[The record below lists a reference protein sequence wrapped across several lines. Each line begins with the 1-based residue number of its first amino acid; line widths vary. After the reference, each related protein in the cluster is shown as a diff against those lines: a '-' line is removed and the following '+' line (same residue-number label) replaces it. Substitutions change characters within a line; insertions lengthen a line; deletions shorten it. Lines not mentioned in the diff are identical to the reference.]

1 MAPGRRLDQHGGQ
14 RPRGGGGSNCFK
26 LAGWQRRPRRGR
38 GRHPLRC
45 ARGHRGAA
53 APADRRPHA
62 RNPFGNPCRFPLL
75 QPLSGAHLH
84 GRYRE
89 PRPGNRHGRRGD
101 RHRLSLVSAA
111 ARTGLRHRD
120 RLRDRASREL
130 QDDRQADHQDVAAAQ
145 PLHRVGMARN
155 AAGAVVL
162 GRLAGRGPPG
172 PRTGS
177 ARSLGLTVTARHAL
191 ILGYGRSG
199 RAAASFIA
207 GRGGSVRVVDRADT
221 PELRADLDRAGI
233 PARRGGHG
241 AEDRSRKDLLVGSP
255 GGAWDE
261 PLVETARRRGIEV
274 TSEID
279 LFFRACP
286 SHIAGITG
294 TNGKTTTTA
303 LTTEVFRAGGL
314 RVMRGGN
321 IGEPVLDR
329 IDQLRPDHWVV
340 LELNSFHL
348 ESITT
353 PRLHIG
359 VVLNVTPDHLDR
371 HKSFA
376 HYVEIKARAVAF
388 MQPEDHAVLN
398 VDDPACAGIRSKA
411 RGQVLAFGLHQPID
425 RGVTLADG
433 WVAIAHA
440 AVKRR
445 GLAAAAGPLPGGRQ
459 FSNVIAALGA
469 GDAAGID
476 PERIAGAV
484 RQFKAVEHRLE
495 PVATFNGVRWFN
507 DSKATNPDSTYKAL
521 AAFSEPIVL
530 IAGGRN
536 KGIEIEPLARAI
548 ARRGSAPVTIC

>member
-1 MAPGRRLDQHGGQ
+1 VQGRQ
-14 RPRGGGGSNCFK
+14 
-26 LAGWQRRPRRGR
+26 
-38 GRHPLRC
+38 
-45 ARGHRGAA
+45 
-53 APADRRPHA
+53 
-62 RNPFGNPCRFPLL
+62 
-75 QPLSGAHLH
+75 
-84 GRYRE
+84 
-89 PRPGNRHGRRGD
+89 
-101 RHRLSLVSAA
+101 
-111 ARTGLRHRD
+111 
-120 RLRDRASREL
+120 
-130 QDDRQADHQDVAAAQ
+130 
-145 PLHRVGMARN
+145 
-155 AAGAVVL
+155 
-162 GRLAGRGPPG
+162 
-172 PRTGS
+172 
-177 ARSLGLTVTARHAL
+177 AL

-199 RAAASFIA
+199 RAAASFIT

-221 PELRADLDRAGI
+221 PELRADLDRAGVA
-233 PARRGGHG
+233 ARLGGYG
-241 AEDRSRKDLLVGSP
+241 AEDLNGRDLLVVSP
-255 GGAWDE
+255 GVAWDE

-329 IDQLRPDHWVV
+329 VDQLRPDDWVV
-340 LELNSFHL
+340 LELSSFQL
-348 ESITT
+348 ESIAK
-353 PRLHIG
+353 PRLNIG

-376 HYVEIKARAVAF
+376 RYLEIKARAVAF
-388 MQPEDHAVLN
+388 MEPEDHAVLN
-398 VDDPACAGIRSKA
+398 VDDPACAGMRSKA
-411 RGQVLAFGLHQPID
+411 RGQVLAFGLRQPVD
-425 RGVTLADG
+425 RGVTVADG
-433 WVAIAHA
+433 WITIAHA

-445 GLAAAAGPLPGGRQ
+445 VLPASDVPLPGEHNL
-459 FSNVIAALGA
+459 SNVMAAVGA

-476 PERIAGAV
+476 VERIGGAV
-484 RQFKAVEHRLE
+484 RAFKAVEHRLE
-495 PVATFNGVRWFN
+495 PIATFNGVRWYN

-548 ARRGSAPVTIC
+548 AGRVSALVTIGETGEELARRARDAGLQKVERAADLADAVRKAALLAPPGSVVLLSPAFTSYDMFRDYEDRGRRFKATVLAELGR

>member
-1 MAPGRRLDQHGGQ
+1 VQGRQ
-14 RPRGGGGSNCFK
+14 
-26 LAGWQRRPRRGR
+26 
-38 GRHPLRC
+38 
-45 ARGHRGAA
+45 
-53 APADRRPHA
+53 
-62 RNPFGNPCRFPLL
+62 
-75 QPLSGAHLH
+75 
-84 GRYRE
+84 
-89 PRPGNRHGRRGD
+89 
-101 RHRLSLVSAA
+101 
-111 ARTGLRHRD
+111 
-120 RLRDRASREL
+120 
-130 QDDRQADHQDVAAAQ
+130 
-145 PLHRVGMARN
+145 
-155 AAGAVVL
+155 
-162 GRLAGRGPPG
+162 
-172 PRTGS
+172 
-177 ARSLGLTVTARHAL
+177 AL

-199 RAAASFIA
+199 RAAASFIT

-221 PELRADLDRAGI
+221 PELRADLDRAGVA
-233 PARRGGHG
+233 ARLGGYG
-241 AEDRSRKDLLVGSP
+241 AEDLNGRDLLVVSP
-255 GGAWDE
+255 GVAWDE

-329 IDQLRPDHWVV
+329 VDQLRPDDWVV
-340 LELNSFHL
+340 LELSSFQL
-348 ESITT
+348 ESIAK
-353 PRLHIG
+353 PRLNIG

-376 HYVEIKARAVAF
+376 RYLEIKARAVAF
-388 MQPEDHAVLN
+388 MEPEDHAVLN
-398 VDDPACAGIRSKA
+398 VDDPACAGMRSKA
-411 RGQVLAFGLHQPID
+411 RGQVLAFGLRQPVD
-425 RGVTLADG
+425 RGVTVADG
-433 WVAIAHA
+433 WITIAHA

-445 GLAAAAGPLPGGRQ
+445 VLPASDVPLPGEHNL
-459 FSNVIAALGA
+459 SNVMAAVGA

-476 PERIAGAV
+476 VERIGGAV
-484 RQFKAVEHRLE
+484 RAFKAVEHRLE
-495 PVATFNGVRWFN
+495 PIATFNGVRWYN

-548 ARRGSAPVTIC
+548 AERVSALVTIGETGEELARRARDAGLQKVERAADLADAVRKAALLAPPGSVVLLSPAFTSYDMFRDYEDRGRRFKATVLAELGR